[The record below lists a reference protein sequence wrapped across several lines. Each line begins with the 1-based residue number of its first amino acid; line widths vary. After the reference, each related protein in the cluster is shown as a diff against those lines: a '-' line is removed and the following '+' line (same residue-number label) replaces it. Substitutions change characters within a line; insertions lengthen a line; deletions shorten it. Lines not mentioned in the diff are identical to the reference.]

1 MGKQRKTYS
10 ESFKRKVAIDG
21 IRMNGNFAEVAAKYD
36 ITPSMAYNWCVDLEN
51 GKDTREMKQLRRKL
65 EEAQTQLDLMA
76 KEIGKKQLEVEL
88 LKKKTARR

>member
-1 MGKQRKTYS
+1 
-10 ESFKRKVAIDG
+10 
-21 IRMNGNFAEVAAKYD
+21 MNGNFAEVAAKYD
-36 ITPSMAYNWCVDLEN
+36 ITPSMAYNWCIDLEN

-65 EEAQTQLDLMA
+65 DEAQTQLDLMA

>member
-36 ITPSMAYNWCVDLEN
+36 ITPSMAYNWCIDLEN

-65 EEAQTQLDLMA
+65 DEAQTQLDLMA

>member
-65 EEAQTQLDLMA
+65 DEAQTQLDLMA

>member
-1 MGKQRKTYS
+1 MGKRRKTYS

-36 ITPSMAYNWCVDLEN
+36 ITPSMAYNWCIDLEN

-76 KEIGKKQLEVEL
+76 KEIRKKQLEVEL

>member
-36 ITPSMAYNWCVDLEN
+36 ITPSMAYNWCIDFEN

>member
-65 EEAQTQLDLMA
+65 DEAQTQLDLMA

-88 LKKKTARR
+88 LKKKTSRR

>member
-10 ESFKRKVAIDG
+10 ESFKRKVAIDA
-21 IRMNGNFAEVAAKYD
+21 IRMNGNYAEVAAKYD
-36 ITPSMAYNWCVDLEN
+36 ITPSMAYNWATDLES
-51 GKDTREMKQLRRKL
+51 GKDTKEMKQLRKKL
-65 EEAQTQLDLMA
+65 EEAESQLDLMA

>member
-36 ITPSMAYNWCVDLEN
+36 ITPSMAYNWCIDLEN

-76 KEIGKKQLEVEL
+76 KEIRKKQLEVEL

>member
-36 ITPSMAYNWCVDLEN
+36 ITPSMAYNWCVVLEN

-65 EEAQTQLDLMA
+65 DEAQTQLDLMA

>member
-10 ESFKRKVAIDG
+10 ENFKRKVAIEA
-21 IRMNGNFAEVAAKYD
+21 IRMNGNYAEVAAKYD
-36 ITPSMAYNWCVDLEN
+36 ITPSMAYNWATDLES
-51 GKDTREMKQLRRKL
+51 GKDTKEMKQLKKKL

>member
-36 ITPSMAYNWCVDLEN
+36 ITPSMAYNWCIDLEN

>member
-51 GKDTREMKQLRRKL
+51 GKDTREMKQL
-65 EEAQTQLDLMA
+65 
-76 KEIGKKQLEVEL
+76 EVEL
-88 LKKKTARR
+88 

>member
-36 ITPSMAYNWCVDLEN
+36 ITPSMAYNWCIDLEN

-88 LKKKTARR
+88 LKKKTARH